1 MNREA
6 ESHGKGIDYGAAP
19 PCRAGIASRTG
30 TSGRLFENLGGK
42 TLEEALADADAVL
55 VRISE
60 LRGELLKDAKHLKVI
75 SKHGVGVDNID
86 LDYCRGAGIAVTIAP
101 NGNSLSVAE
110 HALTMMLALS
120 KKLIPITNAYREI
133 GFSAKNTME
142 GPSSPEKRSEL
153 SALGGSGA
161 ILPAW

>member
-1 MNREA
+1 MAKVLITEQLHPA
-6 ESHGKGIDYGAAP
+6 GPELL
-19 PCRAGIASRTG
+19 RAQGHQVVF
-30 TSGRLFENLGGK
+30 FENLGGK

-86 LDYCRGAGIAVTIAP
+86 LDYCRGAGIAVTIP
-101 NGNSLSVAE
+101 RK
-110 HALTMMLALS
+110 T
-120 KKLIPITNAYREI
+120 RWR
-133 GFSAKNTME
+133 

>member
-1 MNREA
+1 MAKVLITEQLHPA
-6 ESHGKGIDYGAAP
+6 GPELL
-19 PCRAGIASRTG
+19 RAQGHQVVF
-30 TSGRLFENLGGK
+30 FENLGGK
-42 TLEEALADADAVL
+42 TLGEALADADAVL

-60 LRGELLKDAKHLKVI
+60 LRGGLLKDAKHLKVI

-133 GFSAKNTME
+133 GF
-142 GPSSPEKRSEL
+142 
-153 SALGGSGA
+153 
-161 ILPAW
+161 

>member
-1 MNREA
+1 MAKVLITEQLHPA
-6 ESHGKGIDYGAAP
+6 GPELL
-19 PCRAGIASRTG
+19 RAQGHQVVF
-30 TSGRLFENLGGK
+30 FENLGGK

-120 KKLIPITNAYREI
+120 K
-133 GFSAKNTME
+133 S
-142 GPSSPEKRSEL
+142 
-153 SALGGSGA
+153 
-161 ILPAW
+161 